1 MVSARA
7 KEYISRF
14 SKGVQKNTALEKI
27 VEYRDECKSLYHQAE
42 SKNPMN
48 YKAAEDKRVYL
59 EDMLERIHCLGE
71 ARDYLKNEINKKAPA
86 KKNNMR
92 SAVAFVPEK
101 ETKTAKTIK
110 NKYFERTESDLRKLG
125 IKDANV
131 VKYILRFQ
139 GAGLSDNCACDC
151 ETAASEYQEEWIR
164 NKASDPNDYSYC
176 ERADVA
182 IEALDTTMEYF
193 SELQETINSEEF
205 ESKYVYNAG
214 TDEYVEK
221 SKPSKD
227 AKKYSK
233 GDEGI
238 KYIGN
243 NGEDD
248 WEDFQRVW
256 GRT

>member
-7 KEYISRF
+7 QEYITRF
-14 SKGVQKNTALEKI
+14 SKGVQKTTALEKI
-27 VEYRDECKSLYHQAE
+27 VEYRDECKGLYRAAE

-71 ARDYLKNEINKKAPA
+71 ARDYLQKDINKKAPA
-86 KKNNMR
+86 KANNMH

-101 ETKTAKTIK
+101 ETKPKAAKT
-110 NKYFERTESDLRKLG
+110 KYFERTESDLRKLG

-205 ESKYVYNAG
+205 ENKYAYNAG

-221 SKPSKD
+221 SKPTNKPT
-227 AKKYSK
+227 KKPTK
-233 GDEGI
+233 GSEDE
-238 KYIGN
+238 
-243 NGEDD
+243 

>member
-7 KEYISRF
+7 NEYITRF
-14 SKGVQKNTALEKI
+14 SKGVQKNIALEKI
-27 VEYRDECKSLYHQAE
+27 VEYRDECKSLYHAAE

-48 YKAAEDKRVYL
+48 YRAAEDKRVYL

-71 ARDYLKNEINKKAPA
+71 ARDYLQKDINKKAPA
-86 KKNNMR
+86 KANNMH
-92 SAVAFVPEK
+92 SAVAFVPKK
-101 ETKTAKTIK
+101 ETKPKAIK
-110 NKYFERTESDLRKLG
+110 SKYFERTESDLRKIG
-125 IKDANV
+125 IKDTNV

-205 ESKYVYNAG
+205 ESKYAYNAG

-221 SKPSKD
+221 SKPTKKPTKD
-227 AKKYSK
+227 S
-233 GDEGI
+233 
-238 KYIGN
+238 
-243 NGEDD
+243 EDD

>member
-7 KEYISRF
+7 NEYITRF
-14 SKGVQKNTALEKI
+14 SKGVQKTTALEKI
-27 VEYRDECKSLYHQAE
+27 VEYRDECKGLYHAAE

-48 YKAAEDKRVYL
+48 YRAAEDKRIYL
-59 EDMLERIHCLGE
+59 EDMFERIHTLGE
-71 ARDYLKNEINKKAPA
+71 ARDYLKNEINKKAPS
-86 KKNNMR
+86 KGNNMR

-101 ETKTAKTIK
+101 ESKTTK

-139 GAGLSDNCACDC
+139 RAGLSDNCACDC

-221 SKPSKD
+221 SKPTKKPTKKP
-227 AKKYSK
+227 AKKIETGEY
-233 GDEGI
+233 DE
-238 KYIGN
+238 
-243 NGEDD
+243 
-248 WEDFQRVW
+248 WEEFDRTM

>member
-1 MVSARA
+1 M
-7 KEYISRF
+7 
-14 SKGVQKNTALEKI
+14 
-27 VEYRDECKSLYHQAE
+27 EYRDECKGLYHAAE

-48 YKAAEDKRVYL
+48 YRAAEDKRIYL
-59 EDMLERIHCLGE
+59 EDMFERIHTLGE
-71 ARDYLKNEINKKAPA
+71 ARDYLKNEINKKAPS
-86 KKNNMR
+86 KGNNMR
-92 SAVAFVPEK
+92 SAVAFLPEK
-101 ETKTAKTIK
+101 KSKTTK

-214 TDEYVEK
+214 ADEYVEK
-221 SKPSKD
+221 PTKKPTKKP
-227 AKKYSK
+227 AKKIETEEY
-233 GDEGI
+233 DE
-238 KYIGN
+238 
-243 NGEDD
+243 
-248 WEDFQRVW
+248 WEEFDRTM

>member
-7 KEYISRF
+7 NEYIARF
-14 SKGVQKNTALEKI
+14 SKGVQKNIALEKI
-27 VEYRDECKSLYHQAE
+27 VEYRDECKGLYHAAE

-48 YKAAEDKRVYL
+48 YRAAELKREYL
-59 EDMLERIHCLGE
+59 EDMFERIHSLGE
-71 ARDYLKNEINKKAPA
+71 ARDYLQNEINKKAPA
-86 KKNNMR
+86 KANNMR

-101 ETKTAKTIK
+101 ENKTKTKATKS
-110 NKYFERTESDLRKLG
+110 KYFERTESDLRKLG

-151 ETAASEYQEEWIR
+151 ETAASEYQDEWTR
-164 NKASDPNDYSYC
+164 NKESDPTDYSYC

-205 ESKYVYNAG
+205 ENKYVYNAG

-221 SKPSKD
+221 SKPTKKP
-227 AKKYSK
+227 AKKPVKKSES
-233 GDEGI
+233 DEE
-238 KYIGN
+238 Y
-243 NGEDD
+243 EADEHF
-248 WEDFQRVW
+248 WRCW